1 MTLEAG
7 IEGTCRA
14 GLVTF
19 RIGGRCFAV
28 PIVLVREINR
38 QLQMTPVHRAPA
50 SVRGLVNLRGQI
62 VTVMDLGRR
71 LGLGPVEIGEKSRMV
86 VLKENSMLRGDV
98 AAGLRTAED
107 SIGFLVDEIADIL
120 TPEDRDL
127 ESPPP
132 NLDQTD
138 GRHVVAVCKTE
149 ESIVSVLNPA
159 AIIRSEIQGPPA
171 VCVARPDASPVSSGG
186 E

>member
-1 MTLEAG
+1 MSAAATKRRGRSGPARG
-7 IEGTCRA
+7 SSSDDGTTKA
-14 GLVTF
+14 
-19 RIGGRCFAV
+19 
-28 PIVLVREINR
+28 
-38 QLQMTPVHRAPA
+38 
-50 SVRGLVNLRGQI
+50 
-62 VTVMDLGRR
+62 
-71 LGLGPVEIGEKSRMV
+71 
-86 VLKENSMLRGDV
+86 DV